1 MTSLGAK
8 LSPKGEGHKRGR
20 LADGSPA
27 DRIMTMMPVESTLSP
42 QREGRSDR

>member
-1 MTSLGAK
+1 MAAK
-8 LSPKGEGHKRGR
+8 LSPKRERHKRGR

-42 QREGRSDR
+42 QREGQSAR